1 MKILFFL
8 KKSVLD
14 LFFPKFCFSCRE
26 EGSYLCQD
34 CLSTLEILEYQYCLC
49 KKPLRLVLAG
59 KCRSCY
65 YKKLNGLYFALPYQN
80 QLLRKL
86 IHKFKYEPYVKE
98 LAELLSS
105 LIISH
110 FKLSNKPPRFGLDW
124 VFIPI
129 PLSIK
134 REKKR
139 GFNQAKEIAKELSKK
154 LNLPLADDIL
164 LKIKETFPQVELEE
178 EARIE
183 NIKESFAASR
193 KLNGK
198 KILLI
203 DDVYTTGATM
213 EECAKTLKVA
223 GAKEIWGVVVARG

>member
-1 MKILFFL
+1 MKILFFI

-14 LFFPKFCFSCRE
+14 LFFPKFCFSCQE

-98 LAELLSS
+98 LAELLAS
-105 LIISH
+105 LIIAH

-124 VFIPI
+124 VLIPI

-134 REKKR
+134 RERKR

-154 LNLPLADDIL
+154 LNLPLTDDIL

-178 EARIE
+178 KARIE
-183 NIKESFAASR
+183 NIKESFAVSR
-193 KLNGK
+193 KLNGE

-203 DDVYTTGATM
+203 DDIYTTGATM
-213 EECAKTLKVA
+213 EECVKTLKVA